1 MISYFIYMVCN
12 KVVNPHLLW
21 YTISIVNDSFRPRP
35 DSRRDDMPGGLPT
48 VTLLNKGGNNMKKMM
63 LCVLALAL
71 CLSLAAFGVC
81 DEKTNVFALKGPTGI
96 GLVGVMEN
104 HPDEYSF
111 TLAGAADEIVAAIA
125 SGSADIAACPT
136 NLAAT
141 LYKKTS
147 GNVQLMALNTLG
159 VLHVVSSDPTI
170 DSFDDLAGK
179 KLYATGQAT
188 VPEYALRYIL
198 EQNGLTDKV
207 EVEFVSEHSELA
219 TLMAAG
225 KVDTGMLPEPHVTS
239 VLMQNEAM
247 QTVIDVTKAFE
258 SAAAKAGNAD
268 MVLSMGCVIVRRE
281 FAEKNPEKVS
291 AFLDAYSESVAMVNA
306 DPAAA
311 GELVQKHGVMPK
323 AAVAARAIPNCHIVF
338 VEGEAVRTQI
348 EPLYNVLLSAN
359 PASIGGALP
368 GDDFYYVR

>member
-1 MISYFIYMVCN
+1 
-12 KVVNPHLLW
+12 
-21 YTISIVNDSFRPRP
+21 
-35 DSRRDDMPGGLPT
+35 
-48 VTLLNKGGNNMKKMM
+48 MKKMM
-63 LCVLALAL
+63 LCVLALVLA
-71 CLSLAAFGVC
+71 LSLAACGAA
-81 DEKTNVFALKGPTGI
+81 DEKVNVFALKGPTGI
-96 GLVGVMEN
+96 GLVGVMEDDAYN
-104 HPDEYSF
+104 F

-136 NLAAT
+136 NLAST
-141 LYKKTS
+141 LYKKTN

-159 VLHVVSSDPTI
+159 VLHVVSNDPSI
-170 DSFDDLAGK
+170 DSFDDLAGR
-179 KLYATGQAT
+179 KLYATGQAS

-198 EQNGLTDKV
+198 EQNGLADKV
-207 EVEFVSEHSELA
+207 EVEFIAEHSELA

-225 KVDTGMLPEPHVTS
+225 KADIGMLPEPHVTS
-239 VLMQNEAM
+239 VLMQNKDM
-247 QTVIDVTKAFE
+247 QTVIDVTEAFE
-258 SAAAKAGNAD
+258 AAAAKAGNED

-323 AAVAARAIPNCHIVF
+323 AAVATRAIPNCHIVF
-338 VEGEAVRTQI
+338 IEGEQVRAQI
-348 EPLYNVLLSAN
+348 EPLYNVLLNAN

>member
-1 MISYFIYMVCN
+1 
-12 KVVNPHLLW
+12 
-21 YTISIVNDSFRPRP
+21 
-35 DSRRDDMPGGLPT
+35 
-48 VTLLNKGGNNMKKMM
+48 MKKK
-63 LCVLALAL
+63 LFFALAL
-71 CLSLAAFGVC
+71 MMALALSICATA
-81 DEKTNVFALKGPTGI
+81 DEKVNVFALKGPTGI
-96 GLVGVMEN
+96 GLTGVMEN
-104 HPDEYSF
+104 TDDYNF

-141 LYKKTS
+141 LYKKTN

-159 VLHVVSSDPTI
+159 VLHVVSNDPSI
-170 DSFDDLAGK
+170 DSFDDLAGR

-198 EQNGLTDKV
+198 EQNGLADKV
-207 EVEFVSEHSELA
+207 EVEFVAEHSELA

-225 KVDTGMLPEPHVTS
+225 KVDLGMLPEPHVTS
-239 VLMQNEAM
+239 LLMQNKDM
-247 QTVIDVTKAFE
+247 QTVIDVTEAFE
-258 SAAAKAGNAD
+258 SAAAKAGNED
-268 MVLSMGCVIVRRE
+268 MVLSMGCVIVRRA
-281 FAEKNPEKVS
+281 FAEQNPEKVS
-291 AFLDAYSESVAMVNA
+291 AFLDAYSASVAMVNG

-338 VEGEAVRTQI
+338 VEGEAVRAQV
-348 EPLYNVLLSAN
+348 EPLYQVLLAAN

>member
-1 MISYFIYMVCN
+1 
-12 KVVNPHLLW
+12 
-21 YTISIVNDSFRPRP
+21 
-35 DSRRDDMPGGLPT
+35 
-48 VTLLNKGGNNMKKMM
+48 MKKLMFS
-63 LCVLALAL
+63 VLALMLA
-71 CLSLAAFGVC
+71 LSLAACGLC
-81 DEKTNVFALKGPTGI
+81 DEKVNVFALKGPTGI
-96 GLVGVMEN
+96 GLTGVMEN
-104 HPDEYSF
+104 HPDAYNF

-141 LYKKTS
+141 LYKKTN

-159 VLHVVSSDPTI
+159 VLHVVSNDPSI
-170 DSFDDLAGK
+170 DSFDDLAGR

-207 EVEFVSEHSELA
+207 EVEFVAEHSELA

-225 KVDTGMLPEPHVTS
+225 KVDLGMLPEPHVTS
-239 VLMQNEAM
+239 VLMQNKDM
-247 QTVIDVTKAFE
+247 QAVIDVTAAFE
-258 SAAAKAGNAD
+258 DAAAKAGSTD

-291 AFLDAYSESVAMVNA
+291 AFLDAYSASVEMVNA

-323 AAVAARAIPNCHIVF
+323 AAVATRAIPNCHIVF
-338 VEGEAVRTQI
+338 VEGEAVRAQI
-348 EPLYNVLLSAN
+348 EPLYEVLLAAN

>member
-1 MISYFIYMVCN
+1 
-12 KVVNPHLLW
+12 
-21 YTISIVNDSFRPRP
+21 
-35 DSRRDDMPGGLPT
+35 
-48 VTLLNKGGNNMKKMM
+48 MKKMM
-63 LCVLALAL
+63 LCVLALMLA
-71 CLSLAAFGVC
+71 LSLATCGAA

-96 GLVGVMEN
+96 GLVSVMEN
-104 HPDEYSF
+104 HPDAYHF

-141 LYKKTS
+141 LYNKTS

-159 VLHVVSSDPTI
+159 VLHVVSNDPTI
-170 DSFDDLAGK
+170 DSFDDLAGR
-179 KLYATGQAT
+179 KLYTTGQAT

-239 VLMQNEAM
+239 VLMQNKDM
-247 QTVIDVTKAFE
+247 QTVIDVTEAFE

-291 AFLDAYSESVAMVNA
+291 AFLDAYAESVAMVNG
-306 DPAAA
+306 DPTAA
-311 GELVQKHGVMPK
+311 GALVEKHGVMPK
-323 AAVAARAIPNCHIVF
+323 AAVATRAIPNCHIVF
-338 VEGEAVRTQI
+338 VEGEAVRAQI
-348 EPLYNVLLSAN
+348 EPLYSVLLSAN

>member
-1 MISYFIYMVCN
+1 
-12 KVVNPHLLW
+12 
-21 YTISIVNDSFRPRP
+21 
-35 DSRRDDMPGGLPT
+35 
-48 VTLLNKGGNNMKKMM
+48 MKKM
-63 LCVLALAL
+63 LLSALALVLALAL
-71 CLSLAAFGVC
+71 SACGLA
-81 DEKTNVFALKGPTGI
+81 DEKVNVFALKGPTGI
-96 GLVGVMEN
+96 GMVGVMEN
-104 HPDEYSF
+104 HPDTYNF

-141 LYKKTS
+141 LYKKTN

-159 VLHVVSSDPTI
+159 VLHVVSSDPSI
-170 DSFDDLAGK
+170 DSFDDLAGR

-207 EVEFVSEHSELA
+207 EVVFVAEHSELA

-225 KVDTGMLPEPHVTS
+225 KVDVGMLPEPHVTS
-239 VLMQNEAM
+239 VLMQNDQMKA
-247 QTVIDVTKAFE
+247 VIDVTEAFE
-258 SAAAKAGNAD
+258 SAAAKAGTD
-268 MVLSMGCVIVRRE
+268 MVLSMGCVIVRRD
-281 FAEKNPEKVS
+281 FAEKNPEKVT
-291 AFLDAYSESVAMVNA
+291 AFLDAYSQSVAMVNA
-306 DPAAA
+306 DAKAA
-311 GELVQKHGVMPK
+311 GALVEKHGVMPK
-323 AAVAARAIPNCHIVF
+323 AAVATRAIPNCHIVF
-338 VEGEAVRTQI
+338 IEGEQMRTQI

>member
-1 MISYFIYMVCN
+1 
-12 KVVNPHLLW
+12 
-21 YTISIVNDSFRPRP
+21 
-35 DSRRDDMPGGLPT
+35 
-48 VTLLNKGGNNMKKMM
+48 MKKMM
-63 LCVLALAL
+63 LCMLAMVLALSL
-71 CLSLAAFGVC
+71 CAMSVAE
-81 DEKTNVFALKGPTGI
+81 EKVNVFALKGPTGI
-96 GLVGVMEN
+96 GLTGVMEN
-104 HPDEYSF
+104 HAGDYSF

-136 NLAAT
+136 NLAST

-159 VLHVVSSDPTI
+159 VLHVVSNDPTI
-170 DSFDDLAGK
+170 DSFDDLAGR

-198 EQNGLTDKV
+198 DQLSLTDKV
-207 EVEFVSEHSELA
+207 EVEFVAEHSELA

-225 KVDTGMLPEPHVTS
+225 KVDVGMLPEPHVTS
-239 VLMQNEAM
+239 VLMQNAEM
-247 QTVIDVTKAFE
+247 KTVIDVTEAFE
-258 SAAAKAGNAD
+258 TAAAKAGAEG
-268 MVLSMGCVIVRRE
+268 MVLSMGCVIVRRD
-281 FAEKNPEKVS
+281 FAEKNPEKVA
-291 AFLDAYSESVAMVNA
+291 AFLDAYSESVALVNS

-338 VEGEAVRTQI
+338 IEGEAVRTQV
-348 EPLYNVLLSAN
+348 EPLYQVLLSAN

>member
-1 MISYFIYMVCN
+1 
-12 KVVNPHLLW
+12 
-21 YTISIVNDSFRPRP
+21 
-35 DSRRDDMPGGLPT
+35 
-48 VTLLNKGGNNMKKMM
+48 MKKMM
-63 LCVLALAL
+63 LCVLALVLA
-71 CLSLAAFGVC
+71 LSLAACGAA
-81 DEKTNVFALKGPTGI
+81 DEKVNVFALKGPTGI
-96 GLVGVMEN
+96 GLTGVMEN
-104 HPDEYSF
+104 HPDAYNF

-159 VLHVVSSDPTI
+159 VLHVVSNDPAI
-170 DSFDDLAGK
+170 DSFDDLAGR

-198 EQNGLTDKV
+198 EQNGLADKV
-207 EVEFVSEHSELA
+207 EVEFVAEHSELA
-219 TLMAAG
+219 TLMASG
-225 KVDTGMLPEPHVTS
+225 KVTLGMLPEPHVTS
-239 VLMQNEAM
+239 VLMQNKEM
-247 QTVIDVTKAFE
+247 QTVIDVTEAFE
-258 SAAAKAGNAD
+258 DAAAKAGNAD
-268 MVLSMGCVIVRRE
+268 MVLSMGCVIVRRA
-281 FAEKNPEKVS
+281 FAEQNPEKVS
-291 AFLDAYSESVAMVNA
+291 AFLDAYAESVAMVNG

-311 GELVQKHGVMPK
+311 GALVEKHGVMPK
-323 AAVAARAIPNCHIVF
+323 AAVATRAIPNCHIVF
-338 VEGEAVRTQI
+338 IEGEAVRAQI

>member
-1 MISYFIYMVCN
+1 
-12 KVVNPHLLW
+12 
-21 YTISIVNDSFRPRP
+21 
-35 DSRRDDMPGGLPT
+35 
-48 VTLLNKGGNNMKKMM
+48 MKKVLLCM
-63 LCVLALAL
+63 LATVLALSL
-71 CLSLAAFGVC
+71 CSCGMA
-81 DEKTNVFALKGPTGI
+81 DEKVNVFALKGPTGI

-104 HPDEYSF
+104 HPDAYNF

-136 NLAAT
+136 NLAST

-159 VLHVVSSDPTI
+159 VLHVVSSDPSI
-170 DSFDDLAGK
+170 DSFDDLAGR

-207 EVEFVSEHSELA
+207 EVEFVAEHSELA
-219 TLMAAG
+219 TLMASG
-225 KVDTGMLPEPHVTS
+225 KVDVGMLPEPHVTS
-239 VLMQNEAM
+239 VLMQNKAM
-247 QTVIDVTKAFE
+247 QTVIDVTASFE
-258 SAAAKAGNAD
+258 DAAAKAGTE

-291 AFLDAYSESVAMVNA
+291 AFLDAYSESVAMVNSDA
-306 DPAAA
+306 AAA
-311 GELVQKHGVMPK
+311 GELVQKHGIMPK
-323 AAVAARAIPNCHIVF
+323 AAVATRAIPNCHIVF
-338 VEGEAVRTQI
+338 IEGEAVRTQV
-348 EPLYNVLLSAN
+348 EPLYEVLLAAN